1 MSNLVNLHIHSE
13 GSFLDGYSRVDDI
26 ARRAKELGQPAVAL
40 TDHGEVNMH
49 LEFQKACKRH
59 EIFPVF
65 GMEGYYTFDIEASRQ
80 AKTKGLDNSHITLLA
95 KNQRGLSNLWAWSS
109 KAYESKYF
117 YLKPQADLAL
127 MREHAEGLYASDGCM
142 LTEFGRSV
150 EKGDESRCREI
161 YATLL
166 SVFGES
172 FYVELHPW
180 QFCNPQSPEEQN
192 LNAQMTRL
200 NHAKIRLAQELGIP
214 MVVVNDAHYA
224 WPKDWENH
232 ALVWEFNTK
241 GNSDQTARGQ
251 TAAWMMSDDEMV
263 HWMAQHGV
271 SRSITE
277 EAIKNSFLIAE
288 NCTAEIVPTL
298 EMPRLTAS
306 ERDDVEMF
314 IDLVEQGFK
323 DKVVRAGLPEDVYGP
338 RMISEIDVIAERDF
352 CGYFNIVSDY
362 VKACKTGKYIQYVQ
376 PGSDPDPLI
385 IGPGRGSAGGSLVA
399 YLMDITTVD
408 PIKYDLS
415 FNRFISPGRKGLP
428 DIDVDVPQ
436 SKRLDIK
443 QYFAYRYGQDHVC
456 GIGTRSRSQ
465 PRAML
470 ADLCRVMG
478 IPFMDRKKMSDIL
491 DEVSDIEE
499 DETAS
504 WDEVLSEKGGDLAPW
519 ANKYPDLFRKMGEMV
534 GLARQSG
541 THAAGILVSSKPI
554 QGNLPTR
561 VKNDQ
566 VVSQLDMHEVEELGA
581 VKLDV
586 LGLRHLDTL
595 SVARNLIHERHGI
608 LLDYYSFGDKEFSDP
623 AIWEQ
628 IDKGQTT
635 GIFQLETASGTK
647 VATEFKPR
655 NEIDVAVLSAVNRP
669 GVIRA
674 GLLNHYL
681 WRRSGTEE
689 ISFDHPL
696 MEELVGDTCGI
707 LVYQEQLTRAA
718 EVLAGFTPQEAD
730 DLRKLI
736 GKKEIDR
743 LGPMKVKFIEGC
755 LGNDAFTS
763 VMANQQSAVKAAE
776 KIWMSFEASG
786 SYAFNKSHAIEY
798 GTISSWEIWT
808 KHYYP
813 KEFLT
818 ALMQTDSGNINRYV
832 REARR
837 KGIPILPPDINL
849 SGRKFTLVDNEIR
862 YGLDSVFAVGNSA
875 TTDILEKRPFGS
887 LDDFL
892 NRTDGRGAN
901 RKQVIINLIMIGA
914 FDRFGDRA
922 TLLKSYYETRKD
934 CGDLT
939 IPDFSDEDV
948 LYKIEQ
954 ELVGNYVTI
963 DPMEKYVRALE
974 AVALRHPSDVNDVS
988 IMDRLVIGGQ
998 ITKIKPHKT
1007 KRGRDMA
1014 FLVVSWN
1021 EEDFDVTVF
1030 PEEWSSCQNLLKVGA
1045 PVACQCIRLE
1055 RGCCLQAL
1063 ERLDL
1068 MEWT

>member
-95 KNQRGLSNLWAWSS
+95 RNQKGLSNLWAWSS
-109 KAYESKYF
+109 KAYEPQYF

-127 MREHAEGLYASDGCM
+127 MREHAEGLWASDGCM
-142 LTEFGRSV
+142 LTEFARNV
-150 EKGDESRCREI
+150 ERGDESRCREI
-161 YATLL
+161 YGKLM
-166 SVFGES
+166 SVFGDH

-200 NHAKIRLAQELGIP
+200 NHAKIRLSQELGIP

-251 TAAWMMSDDEMV
+251 TAAWMMDEDEMV

-271 SRSITE
+271 TRSITE
-277 EAIKNSFLIAE
+277 EAIKNSLMIAE
-288 NCTAEIVPTL
+288 SCTAEIVPTL
-298 EMPRLTAS
+298 EMPRITAS
-306 ERDDVEMF
+306 ERDDIEMF
-314 IDLVEQGFK
+314 LNLMEQGFK
-323 DKVVRAGLPEDVYGP
+323 DKVVRAGLPEEIYAA
-338 RMISEIDVIAERDF
+338 RMEEEAQVIVDRDF

-415 FNRFISPGRKGLP
+415 FSRFISPGRKGLP

-443 QYFAYRYGQDHVC
+443 QYFAHRYGHDHVC

-478 IPFMDRKKMSDIL
+478 IPFADRKKMSDIL
-491 DEVSDIEE
+491 DEVADIEE

-519 ANKYPDLFRKMGEMV
+519 ANKYQDLFRKMGEMV

-541 THAAGILVSSKPI
+541 THAAGILVSSTPI

-566 VVSQLDMHEVEELGA
+566 VVSQFDMHEVEELGA

-595 SVARNLIHERHGI
+595 SVARDLIRDRHGV
-608 LLDYYSFGDKEFSDP
+608 LLDYYGFGEKEFSDS

-647 VATEFKPR
+647 VAAEFKPR
-655 NEIDVAVLSAVNRP
+655 NEIDVAVLSAINRP

-681 WRRSGTEE
+681 WRRAGTEE
-689 ISFDHPL
+689 ITFDHPL

-707 LVYQEQLTRAA
+707 LVFQEQLTKAA
-718 EVLAGFTPQEAD
+718 EVVAGFSPQEAD

-755 LGNDAFTS
+755 LGNEAFTS
-763 VMANQQSAVKAAE
+763 VMANRQSALKAAE

-798 GTISSWEIWT
+798 GTISAWEIWT

-837 KGIPILPPDINL
+837 KDIPILPPDINL

-875 TTDILEKRPFGS
+875 TKDILEKRPFTS
-887 LDDFL
+887 LEDYL
-892 NRTDGRGAN
+892 ERTDGRGAN

-922 TLLKSYYETRKD
+922 TILKSYYQTRKD
-934 CGDLT
+934 CADLA
-939 IPDFSDEDV
+939 IPDFSDEKV
-948 LYKIEQ
+948 MYEIEQ

-963 DPMEKYVRALE
+963 DPMDKYVRALE

-998 ITKIKPHKT
+998 ITKIKHHKT
-1007 KRGRDMA
+1007 KRGKDMA

-1030 PEEWSSCQNLLKVGA
+1030 PEEWDSCRNLLKVGA